1 MIHAGGVSIGPGN
14 RNSVA
19 TDRKNLFGFDV
30 GAEGFFPKG
39 PFAGHFIHTGGARAL
54 ETKSEIRNPVFLSV
68 VETESG
74 MGGIVWLDFGEIR
87 HGGSLHDFLSN
98 CHELPLKFDEMDAI
112 SQKKLHELLDPIN
125 RLYRHRVAK
134 RLAGWI
140 RPTGISP
147 NQISF
152 AHGVV
157 GVLAAVSVYDKRYLL
172 AVLLLELRAILDCM
186 DGILARMKNQ
196 STAFGR
202 TLDAIADGITFNAI
216 MIAGALRMIHDFPT
230 YRPSL
235 ILIAVF
241 LFAMT
246 AAHCGSVYQLM
257 KRKLGSI
264 ILQQIDSVEREW
276 REHAQKVRE
285 NGGGW
290 IPRFGFWLDSLT
302 IRFVSEEWFEK
313 IDRRRHAA
321 DWEERAL
328 RDATTMNELAR
339 ITRRREFNNAVRF
352 TAYVSDDNILAVI
365 GLCLVVLGIFPLQI
379 LPYVHPVLIAFGCG
393 FFYSILSLLLGLHF
407 LHDFYHG
414 VYRD

>member
-1 MIHAGGVSIGPGN
+1 MEAV
-14 RNSVA
+14 
-19 TDRKNLFGFDV
+19 
-30 GAEGFFPKG
+30 
-39 PFAGHFIHTGGARAL
+39 
-54 ETKSEIRNPVFLSV
+54 
-68 VETESG
+68 
-74 MGGIVWLDFGEIR
+74 
-87 HGGSLHDFLSN
+87 
-98 CHELPLKFDEMDAI
+98 

-134 RLAGWI
+134 RMAGWI
-140 RPTGISP
+140 RSTGITP
-147 NQISF
+147 NQITF

-157 GVLAAVSVYDKRYLL
+157 GVSAALLLFDRRYLL

-186 DGILARMKNQ
+186 DGILARMRNQ

-202 TLDAIADGITFNAI
+202 TLDTIADGISFNAL
-216 MIAGALRMIHDFPT
+216 MIAGALRMISDFPS

-276 REHAQKVRE
+276 REHGQKVRE
-285 NGGGW
+285 NGGGMV
-290 IPRFGFWLDSLT
+290 PRFGLWLDTLT

-313 IDRRRHAA
+313 IDRRRTAE
-321 DWEERAL
+321 DWESRAL
-328 RDATTMNELAR
+328 GDATTMNELAR

-365 GLCLVVLGIFPLQI
+365 GLCLVVLGVFPLP
-379 LPYVHPVLIAFGCG
+379 LFPHVHPVLIAFGCG
-393 FFYSILSLLLGLHF
+393 FLYSIVSLILGLHF
-407 LHDFYHG
+407 LHEFYHG

>member
-1 MIHAGGVSIGPGN
+1 
-14 RNSVA
+14 
-19 TDRKNLFGFDV
+19 
-30 GAEGFFPKG
+30 
-39 PFAGHFIHTGGARAL
+39 
-54 ETKSEIRNPVFLSV
+54 
-68 VETESG
+68 
-74 MGGIVWLDFGEIR
+74 
-87 HGGSLHDFLSN
+87 
-98 CHELPLKFDEMDAI
+98 MDAI
-112 SQKKLHELLDPIN
+112 AQKKLHELLDPIN

-134 RLAGWI
+134 RIAGWI

-147 NQISF
+147 NQISL

-157 GVLAAVSVYDKRYLL
+157 GVLAAICVYDKRYLL
-172 AVLLLELRAILDCM
+172 AVLLLEVRAILDCM

-202 TLDAIADGITFNAI
+202 TLDAIADGITFNAL

-276 REHAQKVRE
+276 REHAQKVSE

-313 IDRRRHAA
+313 IDRRRHAE
-321 DWEERAL
+321 DWEGKAL

-339 ITRRREFNNAVRF
+339 ITRKREFNNAVRF
-352 TAYVSDDNILAVI
+352 TAYVSDDNILGVI
-365 GLCLVVLGIFPLQI
+365 GICLVVLGWFPTPI

-393 FFYSILSLLLGLHF
+393 FVYSILSLLLGLHF

>member
-1 MIHAGGVSIGPGN
+1 MA
-14 RNSVA
+14 
-19 TDRKNLFGFDV
+19 
-30 GAEGFFPKG
+30 
-39 PFAGHFIHTGGARAL
+39 
-54 ETKSEIRNPVFLSV
+54 
-68 VETESG
+68 
-74 MGGIVWLDFGEIR
+74 
-87 HGGSLHDFLSN
+87 
-98 CHELPLKFDEMDAI
+98 
-112 SQKKLHELLDPIN
+112 QKKLHELLDPIN

-134 RLAGWI
+134 RIASFLKGT
-140 RPTGISP
+140 PVSP

-157 GVLAAVSVYDKRYLL
+157 GVTAALCLYERHYLL
-172 AVLLLELRAILDCM
+172 TVLLLEFRAILDCM

-196 STAFGR
+196 STALGR
-202 TLDAIADGITFNAI
+202 TLDTIADGISFNAL
-216 MIAGALRMIHDFPT
+216 MIAGALRMISDFPS

-276 REHAQKVRE
+276 REHSEKVRGS
-285 NGGGW
+285 GGGMVS
-290 IPRFGFWLDSLT
+290 RFGLWLDTLT
-302 IRFVSEEWFEK
+302 IRFVSEEWYEK
-313 IDRRRHAA
+313 IERRRNAD
-321 DWEERAL
+321 DWEARAL
-328 RDATTMNELAR
+328 ADATTMNELAR

-365 GLCLVVLGIFPLQI
+365 GLCLVVLGLFPVPI
-379 LPYVHPVLIAFGCG
+379 LPFVHPVLIAFACG
-393 FFYSILSLLLGLHF
+393 FLYSILSLVLGLHF

>member
-1 MIHAGGVSIGPGN
+1 MEAVP
-14 RNSVA
+14 
-19 TDRKNLFGFDV
+19 
-30 GAEGFFPKG
+30 
-39 PFAGHFIHTGGARAL
+39 
-54 ETKSEIRNPVFLSV
+54 
-68 VETESG
+68 
-74 MGGIVWLDFGEIR
+74 
-87 HGGSLHDFLSN
+87 
-98 CHELPLKFDEMDAI
+98 
-112 SQKKLHELLDPIN
+112 QKKLHELLDPIN

-134 RLAGWI
+134 RLAHGV
-140 RPTGISP
+140 RNTSLTP
-147 NQISF
+147 NQITF
-152 AHGVV
+152 AHGVM
-157 GVLAAVSVYDKRYLL
+157 GVAA
-172 AVLLLELRAILDCM
+172 AVLLFQGRYAWAVLFLELRAILDCM

-202 TLDAIADGITFNAI
+202 TLDTIADGISFNAL
-216 MIAGALRMIHDFPT
+216 MIAGALRMINDFPS

-241 LFAMT
+241 LFAMI

-285 NGGGW
+285 SGGSG
-290 IPRFGFWLDSLT
+290 IARFGLWLDTLT

-313 IDRRRHAA
+313 IERRRNAD
-321 DWEERAL
+321 DWEARAL
-328 RDATTMNELAR
+328 GDATTMNELAR

-365 GLCLVVLGIFPLQI
+365 GVSLLVIGVFPLPI
-379 LPYVHPVLIAFGCG
+379 LPHVHPVLIAFGCG
-393 FFYSILSLLLGLHF
+393 FIYSMGSLFLGLHF
-407 LHDFYHG
+407 LHEFYHG